1 MTIQVVAGLIHQQDR
16 LLVCQRREGGSF
28 PLKWEFPG
36 GKVENGED
44 YLTALRRELKE
55 ELGIDLQSATEI
67 FRHRHSYPDR
77 VVVDLVFFRVDDYQ
91 GTVSNLAFHRFLW
104 VEVQRLKELDFLDGD
119 LPLIENLINQGFVH

>member
-1 MTIQVVAGLIHQQDR
+1 MTVQVVAGLICESER

-55 ELGIDLQSATEI
+55 ELGIEIQSATEI
-67 FRHRHSYPDR
+67 CRHRHSYPGRLD
-77 VVVDLVFFRVDDYQ
+77 VELVFFRVDDYQ
-91 GTVSNLAFHRFLW
+91 GTVSNLVFHRFLW
-104 VEVQRLKELDFLDGD
+104 VEVQGLKELDFLDGD
-119 LPLIENLINQGFVH
+119 LPLIEKIINQGFVH